1 MRLFFNPHLH
11 FSDCEVDDI
20 SCPPQLSILTDD
32 SHQVAVPLRGGDER
46 AVRQSP
52 HRVGRELHA
61 HGVARCLVLDVSPP
75 EAHLGLSHW
84 LFFALVVEP
93 SS

>member
-1 MRLFFNPHLH
+1 M
-11 FSDCEVDDI
+11 
-20 SCPPQLSILTDD
+20 
-32 SHQVAVPLRGGDER
+32 GGDER

-52 HRVGRELHA
+52 HRVSRELHA
-61 HGVARCLVLDVSPP
+61 HGVAGCLVLDVSPP
-75 EAHLGLSHW
+75 EDHLGHSHW